1 MAASTL
7 SSSGSTSDIPETSDG
22 DSHTSSSVTSL
33 LDRLKPATPAEIA
46 HKQKVRLILHPLASG
61 ISLRIIKIPQSI
73 IRHNLEHW
81 GIA

>member
-33 LDRLKPATPAEIA
+33 LDRLKQATPAEIA
-46 HKQKVRLILHPLASG
+46 HKRKVKANPPPVGKWHKKRVENI
-61 ISLRIIKIPQSI
+61 
-73 IRHNLEHW
+73 
-81 GIA
+81 